1 MAPHSDKK
9 ILFYKCSVFLITFV
23 TYAAV
28 HSCRSVWSYS
38 KDSLKNDPETH
49 FSSNFFGT
57 CDLVFLL
64 CYSMSLYL
72 FGWIGDKIDLR
83 LYLSIG
89 LVGTCT
95 AFGTLGFMKFSNYRS
110 EPLFVLFMGLN
121 GVFQSVGWPGCIAIM
136 GNWFGP
142 EKRGLIMGIWAGNP
156 NIGNIIG
163 YEFGSITI
171 DHMNLGYVKNLII
184 LINIVRIMLLCVQ
197 LYLSWY
203 L

>member
-1 MAPHSDKK
+1 M
-9 ILFYKCSVFLITFV
+9 IFWITFF

-28 HSCRSVWSYS
+28 HSCRSVWAYS
-38 KDSLKNDPETH
+38 KPNLKNDPEYH
-49 FSSNFFGT
+49 FSSDFFGT

-83 LYLSIG
+83 LFLSIG
-89 LVGTCT
+89 IVGTIT
-95 AFGTLGFMKFSNYRS
+95 SFGTLGWMRFSNFRS
-110 EPLFVLFMGLN
+110 EPLFAFFMGLN

-142 EKRGLIMGIWAGNP
+142 ENRGLIMGIWSGNP

-171 DHMNLGYVKNLII
+171 DYMGLGYVKYFVFFITKI
-184 LINIVRIMLLCVQ
+184 
-197 LYLSWY
+197 
-203 L
+203 

>member
-1 MAPHSDKK
+1 MPPPSPRR
-9 ILFYKCSVFLITFV
+9 IFFYKLTVFVLTFF

-38 KDSLKNDPETH
+38 KDNLQNDPEFH
-49 FSSNFFGT
+49 FTQDFFGT

-83 LYLSIG
+83 LYLAIG

-95 AFGTLGFMKFSNYRS
+95 SFGTLGWMRFSNYRS
-110 EPLFVLFMGLN
+110 EPLFAFFMGLN
-121 GVFQSVGWPGCIAIM
+121 GMFQSVGWPGSIAIM

-142 EKRGLIMGIWAGNP
+142 EKRGLIMGVWSGNP

-171 DHMNLGYVKNLII
+171 DHMKLGYVG
-184 LINIVRIMLLCVQ
+184 
-197 LYLSWY
+197 
-203 L
+203 